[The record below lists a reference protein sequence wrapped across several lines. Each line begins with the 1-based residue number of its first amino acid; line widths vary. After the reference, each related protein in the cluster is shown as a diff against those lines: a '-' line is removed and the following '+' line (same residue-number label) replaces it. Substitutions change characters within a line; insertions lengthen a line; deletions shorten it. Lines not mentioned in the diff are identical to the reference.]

1 MYRFRLI
8 PAASL
13 FCLGQ
18 FFGAA
23 QAGIVLAPSQAE
35 FVSALEPGHYRE
47 TFDGLLPNVAYGDS
61 MAFSQGSFGFEV
73 QADGHGSNLGI
84 YPFENQESYGDIWL
98 STNYDGTTIDIRNI
112 QGDANAIGGEFF
124 ISAFEANVTNGLVTV
139 FAEGID
145 GQSTL
150 QSPLSA
156 ARNFFGFYATEG
168 MTFSRL
174 TISLPSAFNYATL
187 NDLIIARR
195 LGGDPLTITA
205 VPEPSAIALMA
216 IGTVI
221 AGYLRRRCDPAV

>member
-1 MYRFRLI
+1 MYRFLLI

-13 FCLGQ
+13 ICIGHL
-18 FFGAA
+18 FGAA
-23 QAGIVLAPSQAE
+23 EAGIVLAPSQAE
-35 FVSALEPGHYRE
+35 FVNAIEPGHYRE
-47 TFDGLLPNVAYGDS
+47 SFDGLLPNVPYGDS
-61 MAFSQGSFGFEV
+61 MAFSQGPFGFEV

-84 YPFENQESYGDIWL
+84 YPFENQQSYGDIWL

-124 ISAFEANVTNGLVTV
+124 ISAFEANVTQGLVTV
-139 FAEGID
+139 FAEGIE
-145 GQSTL
+145 GQSIL
-150 QSPLSA
+150 HSQLSA

-195 LGGDPLTITA
+195 IGGEPLTITA
-205 VPEPSAIALMA
+205 VPEPSAFAMIA

-221 AGYLRRRCDPAV
+221 ARYLRRRFDSAD